1 MGRRRIK
8 TDPGLRAALDKE
20 LNGNTLSYIDNG
32 YDEDE
37 YEKTR
42 KAYDLAMRI
51 AAADDAF
58 SSDVKKTDNM
68 VKAYSGAYTGKQDP
82 MHTMFANRMGEL
94 ASTGVKGAADQAYN
108 RIIKDAGEMA
118 DNGDIRKEDAE
129 KIIRKAEYNKYY
141 RGRYTDQ
148 VKKAG
153 EQQAEYFKNLGISN
167 KEYPWHVKYGNMS
180 SDELKAASEAADMD
194 NEEMEWLKNRYNA
207 VRNSEYAKKYAGK
220 SYSQINDIISKG
232 KNIINTSDGK
242 KEGTDAIENEYEKFM
257 DWGPKSA
264 ITWDDVTNGKAPVK
278 FGNVDMD
285 RRPVIRW
292 DENTKKKYAKELA
305 SWKDEDE
312 KGYDPEPG
320 KVDTVYGG
328 SSRFGENLDGTG
340 WEIAYTP
347 ILSDGTFMGKDRLY
361 DYINKLVE
369 KAYQAKIDFTE
380 EDLLK
385 LDNLHVIAGVD
396 KSTDYDNDGNSADV
410 AGRAMHFVGKYGAVN
425 LAGTANAK
433 KKDSSY
439 TYGNDD
445 LNDEEIEWLKGYA
458 ESIKKPEDYDTEIY
472 EKWKTLKDLEDRYG
486 YDEATGRFKDDG
498 SGMNVREHV
507 NRNNMLNEIIS
518 ARENLD
524 RIRNQKNKRA
534 GDLKKEEYYNSLKD
548 NTDYGIYAGRNLPAS
563 YYAADIDVDQM
574 TPYEGAGLDSRYDME
589 GKEENTPVVAGNE
602 LVMSDE
608 EKKNYNYLYHTQ
620 GEKAAKDYLSFIQE
634 DLNRR
639 RAEITAGNVNGYGTA
654 MLYSLGTGWNR
665 GLPDAMS
672 KLSNLFGGDEAI
684 PVTEDEYVNSIL
696 SEKYKDAGPKLFGR
710 SIGQMGL
717 ETTENIGNMLPS
729 MIASSAIGGQAG
741 PIVGAVMMG
750 ISAGANT
757 ANEAW
762 RDGNDRSRSIAYGL
776 VNGMLEGGLQY
787 ALGGIASF
795 GGAVSGVTKNAL
807 KSKMSGTLG
816 KILMN
821 LGVSGLSEGTEE
833 YLQEVLDP
841 IVRNQLLGEKNE
853 MKFMTDD
860 ALYSGFQG
868 ALTSWILGGA
878 GDISTAVN
886 ETRLT
891 KLGKE
896 MRSSEDAYIDA
907 ARQYGLTDSIEEYES
922 SKKTDL
928 DYGKLVRDVKTAAA
942 NNINEQFVSGIGR
955 DHAEKIGS
963 VIEAAEDMN
972 LNNLIKDYN
981 ESDKTDHDTGE
992 FVLGV
997 QAAIGNDILN
1007 AKSMDK
1013 ANKTYA
1019 KMTEG
1024 APEYVTEVADK
1035 ALSDRLSAEIMSS
1048 ETIEEAQKLYNS
1060 NVTENT
1066 PDIIRQAADNAIAE
1080 KEIEDARDKA
1090 NKAFGVDKMSE
1101 NTQNVKRE
1109 MAKSTNTDP
1118 DQFSDG
1124 FNYYYAYG
1132 RSGESYERAVNA
1144 DENTGAGAWALTES
1158 EKRLAWE
1165 QGRLDLESAY
1175 ENKAPGSRVEG
1186 IVRKM
1191 DADEFSNKQRA
1202 NGMREVRDGEVSKD
1216 IQTAIRGLSV
1226 INGVNTV
1233 LYASDE
1239 VADGSGRNIGKTAPN
1254 GWYDRNTNTI
1264 YLDVTA
1270 DNAGKNAVMMVY
1282 AHEFTHSLQENA
1294 PKEYK
1299 ALRDYI
1305 VKTFENSGK
1314 TLDGLIED
1322 HLALA
1327 NLNGVELT
1335 REKAVDEV
1343 IADACQELFKNS
1355 KAIEDL
1361 AQDNPG
1367 LFGKI
1372 RDFIKKAIAS
1382 IRKVLKDSET
1392 TSEEAEMLRSI
1403 LGDLT
1408 EAQRLYDD
1416 AVKAAAT
1423 RETVEETDK
1432 RSDEKNN
1439 ENSVSNMF
1447 RPSFFKEFDNWYEDE
1462 ESSDV
1467 RFILGTTSNA
1477 LKKVGVKDGEI
1488 AIDSWKIRAI
1498 MNDHPEMGVKEIKK
1512 LPELL
1517 EHPIIIMESNSVPGR
1532 IVLFGDVS
1540 SKEGPIMAALE
1551 LNPTDRGYVID
1562 NLVKIVSAYTRTN
1575 TKNYIEKGSY
1585 LWIYDNIKK
1594 TNDWLKRTGLQLPV
1608 QPSQYGLIKKISQPA
1623 GNVNNQKA
1631 GKAAPTGKKT
1641 VNSTDD
1647 NNQHSFRQ
1655 TPTTDTKGRKL
1666 SKGQSSYFKDSAV
1679 RDESGNLIVMY
1690 HGTPYG
1696 GFTVFRNGLTYFT
1709 PNKEYA
1715 DRYHNP
1721 SASSVRGRYEPATKE
1736 QTYEVYLNIT
1746 KPFDIRNAEDRKI
1759 FIDEYVKGGYAAGIN
1774 PYLNRSEI
1782 EKQIADGIDWMEA
1795 DNLYEFIMDNEYDYD
1810 GLVLNEGAD
1819 GGYGNDVAQRGL
1831 SYVTFSPEQA
1841 KDVTNLNP
1849 TKNKDIYFSLRA
1861 PVERSGDL
1869 VAYHNISVDKLAKAL
1884 NLGGLAA
1891 PSLAVTKRGMKHTGF
1906 GDITLIAPRD
1916 LIDPETNSNAS
1927 IYTRDAWTPTVPDTV
1942 IKLDDKAVEDASKK
1956 LGMSAAFLKGNLEGV
1971 RTEKDAVERLKHFIQ
1986 AKRAFVKEKG
1996 YEVEPV
2002 LHDAKTDYLDV
2013 KELQDYIRE
2022 ENITAGRIMNDE
2034 NVRKNILKT
2043 VEDSFENKTGKT
2055 AKFIKNAKIG
2065 RLNELFERL
2074 ANTSLSEKYFDKIS
2088 EEIEVINGK
2097 TGKVMTE
2104 NSYEEGLDNLIQ
2116 EKSDEYEAFI
2126 SDAVSGMIESE
2137 WIEKSG
2143 VEPYYQDGTR
2153 KSWNQLYRPLTLDN
2167 LVLEMKN
2174 QPDQGAGSYANI
2186 KGMAAEKMSSVEEA
2200 RARESQLEELTKEEL
2215 GDINREIFEKTKAI
2229 TDKIMNKSEFA
2240 SMFDVEEDIVES
2252 LQNNDTRD
2260 EVYRD
2265 LVRFYPKL
2273 TPAIVDEI
2281 YDLIDFMRGQPV
2293 SYFEAKVMDAVG
2305 LEQFE
2310 AAVVPENLP
2319 QEMKDALKE
2328 KGLEVMEYDPESEEN
2343 RVEVMNEAAE
2353 DYQFSLRNPNS
2364 PRKILADALDS
2375 AAQTDEEKRL
2385 LKEYKSDVTQ
2395 LETLEYLVGEMER
2408 AAGAAQTAGERD
2420 GYLQKAEIYRK
2431 CVQNADKKLLKL
2443 EVTKPLKNVMEREA
2457 EARKKEG
2464 AEGIM
2469 KRYATRDERRRMR
2482 EIRDRS
2488 KTEIAALTRMITK
2501 PTKKDYVPDVLKKT
2515 VGDFIQSIDFVSKY
2529 ADPNSW
2535 NTEQWRGKME
2545 RLSKVLGGY
2554 KEDGTKADKSK
2565 GETGIGTD
2573 PTMFA
2578 PDLLDQID
2586 AFIENNTGKNI
2597 SDLDSAALTDLYLIT
2612 RKLRMGIRN
2621 YNRMF
2626 INKRYESAEKAGYG
2640 TIEDLRKKRN
2650 RSENGIAKTMHKTLG
2665 TDMLQPNVFFKR
2677 LGEAAYS
2684 IYEGLRNGQNRK
2696 FEVLRDATEFFN
2708 KTLDEL
2714 GIGQRLGNQELR
2726 SWTNKKNTYSFDIN
2740 GKNVN
2745 LNIRQIMSL
2754 YLLHKRPDA
2763 KEHLIHGGIVVR
2775 DGDVTVLEKQQDGST
2790 KEKKLGEK
2798 VVKLFQS
2805 DIDDIISVLNAPEYK
2820 KAKQLADAIQK
2831 YFATTLAE
2839 YGNEVSMR
2847 MYGYRNFTDSW
2858 YFPMKV
2864 YDASINTKSADQTGS
2879 TNLYSIMNMGMT
2891 KTTQE
2896 GARNALYID
2905 DIVDVFASHVND
2917 MSKYYGYAM
2926 PMADALKWFN
2936 YRYENSMDFNAV
2948 KEEIKRTYGEEFVTY
2963 FTNLIS
2969 DINGESIRNNSNW
2982 FAGLAGA
2989 YKAAAVGAN
2998 VRVVIQQP
3006 LSIIRARNIIDSKY
3020 ILKGIAAKNNI
3031 KELVQYCP
3039 IAWWKNNGM
3048 REDNIGAS
3056 LRETITGETAILSKD
3071 GFWEW
3076 LTDKEGKVTDLTLKP
3091 AEMMDR
3097 VTWGAIWN
3105 AVKFEMKDRYGNL
3118 SHEEFMQKCA
3128 ERFTEVIDETQVVD
3142 TTLFRSQIMRS
3153 KNAVNQ
3159 QATAFMMEPIKTYN
3173 MLYDALASKDGK
3185 KIRRATLT
3193 WIQSVCVMS
3202 AALAAYD
3209 SLRGLIGND
3218 DEKEKEF
3225 WERYRD
3231 NLWKDAINE
3240 ANVLNLV
3247 PYIKDIPDVIR
3258 QVVNREISLKGN
3270 AQRFDI
3276 QWIYDAKDSLSTV
3289 MKYFE
3294 DRSDKN
3300 KEKMLKSA
3308 GRLLSNVTG
3317 IPFYNAY
3324 RESMTFYNTTQYD
3337 FAGRLT
3343 MNEKLEEAARYR
3355 YDGNDE
3361 EYLKKRNDILESEN
3375 ITEEELDKKL
3385 KKYVNKI
3392 REENGEKKEKET
3404 EDDVYE
3410 KETPAYDMK
3419 DVVKQIKEGRYS
3431 NVQDELDDIYSS
3443 GHPVTEEQK
3452 ADYFDSK
3459 SKSFKSSLGKLLYKD
3474 PEDKDG
3480 DGKISKEEKAD
3491 KVLAADYEKKKEEYL
3506 KLKIDGRPLFDE
3518 DYFLK
3523 IEKKDRKNNFDAA
3536 LEAAG
3541 ESADTGASA
3550 QNIQSIINEM
3560 YDSEKPDNKKAEVD
3574 YKKKKKSS
3582 IKSSLTAYYKS
3593 QPADVRAKLKVIYK
3607 KLYISGSKIKLYDNK
3622 SFVTMEKAIKA
3633 KEKEAKKTG

>member
-58 SSDVKKTDNM
+58 SSDAEKTDNM
-68 VKAYSGAYTGKQDP
+68 VKSYSGAFTGKQDP

-129 KIIRKAEYNKYY
+129 KIIRKAEYNRYY
-141 RGRYTDQ
+141 RDRYPDQ

-153 EQQAEYFKNLGISN
+153 EQQAEFFKNLGISN

-369 KAYQAKIDFTE
+369 KAYLTKKDFTE

-672 KLSNLFGGDEAI
+672 KLSNLFSGDEAI

-729 MIASSAIGGQAG
+729 MIASAAIGGGAG
-741 PIVGAVMMG
+741 PVVGAAMMG
-750 ISAGANT
+750 ISAGSNT

-795 GGAVSGVTKNAL
+795 GGSVSGITKNAL
-807 KSKMSGTLG
+807 KSKMSGSLG
-816 KILMN
+816 KALMN

-896 MRSSEDAYIDA
+896 LRSSEDAYIDA
-907 ARQYGLTDSIEEYES
+907 ARQYGLTDSIEEYEA

-942 NNINEQFVSGIGR
+942 EDINEQFVSGIGR
-955 DHAEKIGS
+955 DHAEQIGS

-992 FVLGV
+992 LVLGV

-1024 APEYVTEVADK
+1024 APEYVAEVADK
-1035 ALSDRLSAEIMSS
+1035 ALGDRLSAEIMSA
-1048 ETIEEAQKLYNS
+1048 ETIEKAQKLYES
-1060 NVTENT
+1060 NITEDT
-1066 PDIIRQAADNAIAE
+1066 SDVIRQAADNAIAE
-1080 KEIEDARDKA
+1080 REMEDAREKA

-1165 QGRLDLESAY
+1165 QGRQDLESAY

-1191 DADEFSNKQRA
+1191 AADEFSNKQRA

-1322 HLALA
+1322 QLELA

-1335 REKAVDEV
+1335 REKAVNEV

-1361 AQDNPG
+1361 AQNNPTVFNK
-1367 LFGKI
+1367 L

-1408 EAQRLYDD
+1408 EAQGLYDD

-1423 RETVEETDK
+1423 RETVQREIGISGHTGESLNSLRKTK
-1432 RSDEKNN
+1432 YEKYL
-1439 ENSVSNMF
+1439 
-1447 RPSFFKEFDNWYEDE
+1447 DQD
-1462 ESSDV
+1462 
-1467 RFILGTTSNA
+1467 L
-1477 LKKVGVKDGEI
+1477 
-1488 AIDSWKIRAI
+1488 ID
-1498 MNDHPEMGVKEIKK
+1498 
-1512 LPELL
+1512 
-1517 EHPIIIMESNSVPGR
+1517 
-1532 IVLFGDVS
+1532 F
-1540 SKEGPIMAALE
+1540 
-1551 LNPTDRGYVID
+1551 
-1562 NLVKIVSAYTRTN
+1562 YT
-1575 TKNYIEKGSY
+1575 KIEKGDMEGNWNKYIISDKLSERLVKDIKNTLGIDIGRESTTIFDY
-1585 LWIYDNIKK
+1585 SGAKHIVDRHGKNGQADLSMADNDEIGILNYILKNYDHIEKGWKKDRHHKNSDNTYADTIMIRCKINDDYYFVNISVPDINKKGKNIYVLSEYKNKKGTSQVGNASKPHPDVQNELPSVPNFNI
-1594 TNDWLKRTGLQLPV
+1594 NQN
-1608 QPSQYGLIKKISQPA
+1608 SE
-1623 GNVNNQKA
+1623 NVNSS
-1631 GKAAPTGKKT
+1631 GD
-1641 VNSTDD
+1641 NS
-1647 NNQHSFRQ
+1647 QHSLRQ
-1655 TPTTDTKGRKL
+1655 PPTTDTNGRKL

-1721 SASSVRGRYEPATKE
+1721 SASSVRGRYDSATNE

-1819 GGYGNDVAQRGL
+1819 GGYGAEVIQRGL

-1849 TKNKDIYFSLRA
+1849 TENEDINFSLRKPGDNNKVFITETNGVEYGMSEA
-1861 PVERSGDL
+1861 ERYKVLKDVVLELPVVNRTLFDDNLRELKKKGYQDIL
-1869 VAYHNISVDKLAKAL
+1869 GKPVNAKSKEIRDVL
-1884 NLGGLAA
+1884 LGQFG
-1891 PSLAVTKRGMKHTGF
+1891 VKRGYKVN
-1906 GDITLIAPRD
+1906 DITFYYSNRTYKESLSKIVWNDTTNMEIARLLFMTEETIANAVPLSIHDNVYKGTVREDDNLKATYVLLGAYMDEGTIYPVKILAMERENPDKNNIYMEIGLEKIETSDEILTDLSEPSHDTGSPASAYGTNKTKENSNEVPEISLPD
-1916 LIDPETNSNAS
+1916 LIKHVNDGELLKYIPLKFLN
-1927 IYTRDAWTPTVPDTV
+1927 
-1942 IKLDDKAVEDASKK
+1942 EDQILSAELYKYFSK
-1956 LGMSAAFLKGNLEGV
+1956 
-1971 RTEKDAVERLKHFIQ
+1971 
-1986 AKRAFVKEKG
+1986 
-1996 YEVEPV
+1996 
-2002 LHDAKTDYLDV
+2002 
-2013 KELQDYIRE
+2013 
-2022 ENITAGRIMNDE
+2022 
-2034 NVRKNILKT
+2034 
-2043 VEDSFENKTGKT
+2043 
-2055 AKFIKNAKIG
+2055 AKIAYMKEYNK
-2065 RLNELFERL
+2065 RPSSDRVVWDY
-2074 ANTSLSEKYFDKIS
+2074 A
-2088 EEIEVINGK
+2088 
-2097 TGKVMTE
+2097 
-2104 NSYEEGLDNLIQ
+2104 
-2116 EKSDEYEAFI
+2116 KSHPDIDEQL
-2126 SDAVSGMIESE
+2126 
-2137 WIEKSG
+2137 
-2143 VEPYYQDGTR
+2143 PY
-2153 KSWNQLYRPLTLDN
+2153 
-2167 LVLEMKN
+2167 
-2174 QPDQGAGSYANI
+2174 
-2186 KGMAAEKMSSVEEA
+2186 
-2200 RARESQLEELTKEEL
+2200 
-2215 GDINREIFEKTKAI
+2215 
-2229 TDKIMNKSEFA
+2229 
-2240 SMFDVEEDIVES
+2240 
-2252 LQNNDTRD
+2252 
-2260 EVYRD
+2260 
-2265 LVRFYPKL
+2265 
-2273 TPAIVDEI
+2273 
-2281 YDLIDFMRGQPV
+2281 
-2293 SYFEAKVMDAVG
+2293 
-2305 LEQFE
+2305 
-2310 AAVVPENLP
+2310 
-2319 QEMKDALKE
+2319 
-2328 KGLEVMEYDPESEEN
+2328 
-2343 RVEVMNEAAE
+2343 
-2353 DYQFSLRNPNS
+2353 SLRNPNS

-2375 AAQTDEEKRL
+2375 AAQTDEEKKL

-2395 LETLEYLVGEMER
+2395 LETLEYLVGEMEK

-2431 CVQNADKKLLKL
+2431 CVQNADKKLLQL
-2443 EVTKPLKNVMEREA
+2443 EATKPLKNVMEREA

-2554 KEDGTKADKSK
+2554 KEDGTKVDKSK
-2565 GETGIGTD
+2565 GETAVGVD

-2578 PDLLDQID
+2578 PDLLEQID
-2586 AFIENNTGKNI
+2586 TFVENNRGKNI
-2597 SDLDSAALTDLYLIT
+2597 SDLDPAALTDLYIIT

-2621 YNRMF
+2621 YNRMYT
-2626 INKRYESAEKAGYG
+2626 NKRFESVERAGYETIEMLDEKKTRSRKRDIGIIRILDKLFNVDMMEPKSYFKRFGKAG
-2640 TIEDLRKKRN
+2640 E
-2650 RSENGIAKTMHKTLG
+2650 
-2665 TDMLQPNVFFKR
+2665 
-2677 LGEAAYS
+2677 S
-2684 IYEGLRNGQNRK
+2684 IYESIAEGDDR
-2696 FEVLRDATEFFN
+2696 N
-2708 KTLDEL
+2708 KTVL
-2714 GIGQRLGNQELR
+2714 Q
-2726 SWTNKKNTYSFDIN
+2726 
-2740 GKNVN
+2740 
-2745 LNIRQIMSL
+2745 
-2754 YLLHKRPDA
+2754 DA
-2763 KEHLIHGGIVVR
+2763 SDYVAGVY
-2775 DGDVTVLEKQQDGST
+2775 
-2790 KEKKLGEK
+2790 KKLGIDEK
-2798 VVKLFQS
+2798 TVRKWNSKKSKQS
-2805 DIDDIISVLNAPEYK
+2805 FDVRGNNITMTPLQIMTLYELSKRDQAMRHINRGGIRIEGEDVISVNDKDPSGKQENRGE
-2820 KAKQLADAIQK
+2820 KAVSLFDDEVKMITDTLTDEQKALADELQK
-2831 YFATTLAE
+2831 WMANEGAA
-2839 YGNEVSMR
+2839 YGNDVSMK
-2847 MYGYRNFTDSW
+2847 MYGSKNFTEPN
-2858 YFPMKV
+2858 YFPIKT
-2864 YDASINTKSADQTGS
+2864 DSNSRNAS
-2879 TNLYSIMNMGMT
+2879 TNEDAGNANLYRILNLGMT
-2891 KTTQE
+2891 KTVDET
-2896 GARNALYID
+2896 ARNAVIIR
-2905 DIVDVFASHVND
+2905 DIMSAFSEHVADMAS
-2917 MSKYYGYAM
+2917 YYGYAM
-2926 PMADALKWFN
+2926 PIADAMKWFN
-2936 YRYENSMDFNAV
+2936 YRYEIGHETKSVRNEMDRVFGKA
-2948 KEEIKRTYGEEFVTY
+2948 TQQY
-2963 FTNLIS
+2963 FKTLLA
-2969 DINGESIRNNSNW
+2969 DINGNTALNNDNV
-2982 FAGLAGA
+2982 FDKMIGA
-2989 YKAAAVGAN
+2989 YKAAAVGGN

-3006 LSIIRARNIIDSKY
+3006 LAYLRALNVMNPKYLSKG
-3020 ILKGIAAKNNI
+3020 LVSKNNI
-3031 KELVQYCP
+3031 EEMEKYAP
-3039 IAWWKNNGM
+3039 IAWWKNSSFRENGM
-3048 REDNIGAS
+3048 GKSLKSTLTNDITKREWMTD
-3056 LRETITGETAILSKD
+3056 
-3071 GFWEW
+3071 F
-3076 LTDKEGKVTDLTLKP
+3076 LTKP
-3091 AEMMDR
+3091 AGWADK
-3097 VTWGAIWN
+3097 VTWGKLWN
-3105 AVKFEMKDRYGNL
+3105 AVKYEVKDQYGNM
-3118 SHEEFMQKCA
+3118 EYEDFMKKTA
-3128 ERFTEVIDETQVVD
+3128 RRFRQVVDETQVVD
-3142 TTLFRSQIMRS
+3142 TKLSRSQLMR
-3153 KNAVNQ
+3153 NQ
-3159 QATAFMMEPIKTYN
+3159 NGLTKLATAFMMEPTKTYN
-3173 MLYDALASKDGK
+3173 MLYDAYTSKNGK
-3185 KIRRATLT
+3185 KIARATAV
-3193 WIQSVCVMS
+3193 W
-3202 AALAAYD
+3202 ALENIVLVAIKSAYD
-3209 SLRGLIGND
+3209 SFRRLNWSD
-3218 DEKEKEF
+3218 DEKEKDYLQRFLDSAKTNATDDFNPFNMIPFIKELPGAF
-3225 WERYRD
+3225 ETILSD
-3231 NLWKDAINE
+3231 NDN
-3240 ANVLNLV
+3240 
-3247 PYIKDIPDVIR
+3247 
-3258 QVVNREISLKGN
+3258 NR
-3270 AQRFDI
+3270 AQRFDM
-3276 QWIYDAKDSLSTV
+3276 QWLYDTADATKKVIKFYNGDNNEKDGVKALESV
-3289 MKYFE
+3289 
-3294 DRSDKN
+3294 
-3300 KEKMLKSA
+3300 LKT
-3308 GRLLSNVTG
+3308 LSNVSG
-3317 IPFYNAY
+3317 VPVSNIW
-3324 RESMTFYNTTQYD
+3324 REGKTIANSVLYQFMNRDTVPEQIRRAAQYKYD
-3337 FAGRLT
+3337 GEFDKYKAER
-3343 MNEKLEEAARYR
+3343 KKILEERYV
-3355 YDGNDE
+3355 
-3361 EYLKKRNDILESEN
+3361 S
-3375 ITEEELDKKL
+3375 
-3385 KKYVNKI
+3385 
-3392 REENGEKKEKET
+3392 GEKKITSDEFIKMVDSEFT
-3404 EDDVYE
+3404 KIKKAAEGD
-3410 KETPAYDMK
+3410 TK
-3419 DVVKQIKEGRYS
+3419 DKDEFEQDKAMYKIGDAKKAVSDGNYQY
-3431 NVQDELDDIYSS
+3431 VQEILDEIYSS

-3459 SKSFKSSLGKLLYKD
+3459 SKSFKNSLSKLLYKD
-3474 PEDKDG
+3474 PEDKNSDG
-3480 DGKISKEEKAD
+3480 VISKEEKAD